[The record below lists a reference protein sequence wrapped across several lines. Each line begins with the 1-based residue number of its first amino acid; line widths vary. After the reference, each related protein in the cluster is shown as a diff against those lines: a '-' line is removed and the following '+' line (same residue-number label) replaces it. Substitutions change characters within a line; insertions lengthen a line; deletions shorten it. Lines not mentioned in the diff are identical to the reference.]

1 MSNTPSYAEV
11 ERRMED
17 YVSTKT
23 NRADMRGEVFAWMAE
38 FGLPHYKCMC
48 TILQGFRD
56 QLDEATLTKL
66 VREQGRIIHN
76 MGGLTAM
83 IANYYIYTNFLC
95 DPSTD
100 RAFQTPVKR
109 MWHGVGEWTC

>member
-1 MSNTPSYAEV
+1 MSTPTYQEV

-17 YVSTKT
+17 FVATKT
-23 NRADMRGEVFAWMAE
+23 HDAHMRAEVFAWMAE
-38 FGLPHYKCMC
+38 FGVRHYECMC

-56 QLDEATLTKL
+56 QLDQSTLRTL

-83 IANYYIYTNFLC
+83 VANYYIYSNFIV
-95 DPSTD
+95 DPRTE
-100 RAFQTPVKR
+100 RAFTSPVKQ